1 MATVEEQ
8 LKQLVDKPV
17 KISKYLGEI
26 PQITV
31 DTWLSQQ
38 ILKLKDANITSDEV
52 MARHLVKNRLI
63 GEAREWITPYLI
75 KTASNWDADT
85 YLCKKIENLRTILK
99 QRTGQEYK
107 QDIRALKKIQN
118 LKQRERPIQK
128 YI

>member
-26 PQITV
+26 SQITV
-31 DTWLSQQ
+31 DVWLLQQ

-75 KTASNWDADT
+75 KTASNWDIDT
-85 YLCKKIENLRTILK
+85 HLCKKVENLRTILK
-99 QRTGQEYK
+99 QRIGQEYK
-107 QDIRALKKIQN
+107 RDIRVLKKIQN
-118 LKQRERPIQK
+118 LK
-128 YI
+128 